1 MKFINNTNLVYD
13 QGLHAGG
20 QVPAHI
26 GDCDPQL
33 PARGVAVPGVPAP
46 LAANL
51 EAVLLIIIAL
61 NIFVHWF

>member
-13 QGLHAGG
+13 HGLHAGG
-20 QVPAHI
+20 QVPAHV
-26 GDCDPQL
+26 GHGDPQL

-51 EAVLLIIIAL
+51 GAQ
-61 NIFVHWF
+61 FG